1 MNRWIGKVAVVTG
14 SSSGI
19 GAAIA
24 KDLAKAGLI
33 TVGLARRVERVE
45 ALKKEIPAQAAG
57 RLHALKCDVSSEA
70 DIEATFR
77 QIEKTFGG
85 VDVLVNNAGIA
96 RSSNLLDQGNA
107 ADLRATLATNVTG
120 LVLCSQAAYRSMI
133 ARSVDGHI
141 IHINSVAGHGIPAIP
156 KMNIYPA
163 SKYAVTAIT
172 ETMRQELRDAGTKI
186 KVTSVSPG
194 GVQTEILGPLEIPQG
209 MPVLE
214 PEDISQAVLYAL
226 STGPSVQVH
235 EIIIKPIGE
244 MH

>member
-1 MNRWIGKVAVVTG
+1 MNRWVGKVAVVTG

-45 ALKKEIPAQAAG
+45 ALKKDIPAQAAG

-70 DIEATFR
+70 DIEATFK

-107 ADLRATLATNVTG
+107 ADLRATLDTNVTG

-141 IHINSVAGHGIPAIP
+141 IHINSVAGHGIPKIP

-209 MPVLE
+209 MPVLD